1 MGRTES
7 YQTDRKIKADIVA
20 MNNRIMAVL
29 LPVMLFILFL
39 FPCRALATT
48 IPGRVTGLT
57 GTSGGMSSVDLTW
70 NAVASVNGYVIFL
83 VQGGDNIELTRVQEN
98 KAHITVG
105 ADGNPLVTGRAYSF
119 CVSAYVMSDTPEASA
134 STIQPEI
141 LGEYSDAV
149 SVTPVLA
156 TPASF
161 AAEGKNYKTI
171 QLTWEKVEEAQG
183 YVILKSEKEG
193 GPYKKFKTIK
203 KGTTVTLKDKKCKP
217 GILYYYKIQSYAK
230 STGGQ
235 VLSAESDIISSP
247 TLLSAPKLQSAAAAS
262 ADTVL
267 LKWKKVTG
275 AKGYIIYRSTSKKGV
290 YAKVDTI
297 DSPTATSAY
306 VEGQENGVKYFY
318 KIKAYANKK
327 KKSTH
332 SAFSNIKSAKF
343 NLLASANE
351 TYMQKC
357 KRVFSSISYRKFAS
371 AEEAAAHMTTI
382 KINVWDFASDGVTK
396 ITKVRTLTVHEK
408 IAPTVQQIFKEI
420 YEGEEKFPIKNVGG
434 YSWRGASSRSEHCE
448 GLAID
453 INWEENALI
462 QDGVV
467 ITGKYYKPGEDP
479 YSIPTDGEVAKI
491 MKKYGFSQGLWGNRC
506 DYMHF
511 SYFGT

>member
-1 MGRTES
+1 MA
-7 YQTDRKIKADIVA
+7 YIRKILIT
-20 MNNRIMAVL
+20 L
-29 LPVMLFILFL
+29 LPVLMLVLLL
-39 FPCRALATT
+39 FPDCIFATT
-48 IPGRVTGLT
+48 LPGKVTGLV
-57 GTSGGMSSVDLTW
+57 GVPGGMSSVDLTW
-70 NAVASVNGYVIFL
+70 NPVSGVNGYVIML
-83 VQGGDNIELTRVQEN
+83 ASGDTNIELTRVQEN
-98 KAHITVG
+98 KAHVTVG
-105 ADGNPLVTGRAYSF
+105 ADGNPLVTGRPYTF
-119 CVSAYVMSDTPEASA
+119 CVSAYVLADQTSDAGIAQEVR
-134 STIQPEI
+134 
-141 LGEYSDAV
+141 GEYSD
-149 SVTPVLA
+149 SVTVTPILA

-161 AAEGKNYKTI
+161 AAVGTNYKTI

-193 GPYKKFKTIK
+193 GPYKKLKTIK
-203 KGTTVTLKDKKCKP
+203 KGTTVTFKDKKCKP
-217 GILYYYKIQSYAK
+217 GILYYYKIQAYAK

-235 VLSAESDIISSP
+235 MLSAESEVVSSP
-247 TLLSAPKLQSAAAAS
+247 TLLAAPKLQSATAAS

-275 AKGYIIYRSTSKKGV
+275 AKGYIIYRATSKKGA
-290 YAKVDTI
+290 YTKADSI
-297 DSPTATSAY
+297 DSPTAVSAY

-327 KKSTH
+327 KKNTYSE
-332 SAFSNIKSAKF
+332 FSNIKSAKF

-357 KRVFSSISYRKFAS
+357 KRVFSSITYRKYAT
-371 AEEAAAHMTTI
+371 AEEAASHMTTI
-382 KINVWDFASDGVTK
+382 KINVWDFGTDGVTK
-396 ITKVRTLTVHEK
+396 VTKFRTLTVHEK